1 MAEFEALPKNY
12 LKNYLKNTFFVNPDW
27 LSVVALT
34 VVGDLVIGFEAKA
47 DGGRQNVTR
56 RQNRSKARRIVG
68 AELK

>member
-1 MAEFEALPKNY
+1 LAEYEALPK
-12 LKNYLKNTFFVNPDW
+12 KYLKNTFFVNPGW

-34 VVGDLVIGFEAKA
+34 IVGDLVIGFEAEA

-56 RQNRSKARRIVG
+56 CQNRSEARRIVG